1 MTSQDLSGHNPPK
14 VFISYSHNYECP
26 DYKDRILSL
35 ADRLLT
41 DGIDCNIDQYEE
53 SPLEGWQRWMLN
65 QVDWADFIL
74 IACTEEYH
82 QRFRGNETQGKGK
95 GATWE
100 GAIIIQEL
108 YDAQNKNSKFIPI
121 VLDSRDFRYIP
132 TPLRSATHYVLDTDD
147 GYESLYRRLTGQ
159 AKIKRPKL
167 GKLQKL
173 APRNRKQDFKI
184 VQKVNTVNQPTVS
197 KNKTSQPKKVNF
209 AKITRENN
217 RSKEI
222 QGYITTINNYQNH
235 SVEEVGKALKRL
247 RIIARGNPKAIQ
259 SVSNL
264 LSGLQKRL
272 AITLDAV
279 STLEKIAKNDEE
291 SVKTAIQKVIS
302 VWDRYK
308 DKNTRK
314 IIIRCLSEIG
324 DGNNSA
330 INKLVSLLRYEK
342 DSVLIQFI
350 ANSLAKI
357 GVGYE
362 NVRQAIETKITLVPA
377 KPKVLRNNLVKN
389 LKIID
394 PGNSVAAQY
403 SD

>member
-1 MTSQDLSGHNPPK
+1 MSSESYPPK
-14 VFISYSHNYECP
+14 VFISYSHNYDLP
-26 DYKDRILSL
+26 GYKDQILAL
-35 ADRLLT
+35 ADRLRT

-53 SPLEGWQRWMLN
+53 SPPEGWQRWMLN
-65 QVDWADFIL
+65 HVDWADFIL
-74 IACTEEYH
+74 IACTEEYGRH
-82 QRFRGNETQGKGK
+82 FRGNETQGKGK

-108 YDAQNKNSKFIPI
+108 YDTQSKNSKFIPI
-121 VLDSRDFRYIP
+121 TLDSRDSQYIP
-132 TPLRSATHYVLDTDD
+132 TPLRSTTHYKLDTDD

-184 VQKVNTVNQPTVS
+184 VQKVNTVNQSTAQ

-209 AKITRENN
+209 AKITKENN
-217 RSKEI
+217 RLKEI
-222 QGYITTINNYQNH
+222 QGHITTINNYRNH
-235 SVEEVGKALKRL
+235 TVEEVGKVLKRL
-247 RIIARGNPKAIQ
+247 RIIAKGNPKAIQ

-279 STLEKIAKNDEE
+279 STL
-291 SVKTAIQKVIS
+291 VKTAIQKVIS

-308 DKNTRK
+308 DKNTSK
-314 IIIRCLSEIG
+314 IIIRCLGEIG
-324 DGNNSA
+324 GGNNSA

-342 DSVLIQFI
+342 NSVLIQFI

-362 NVRQAIETKITLVPA
+362 NVRQAIETKIKLVPA

-394 PGNSVAAQY
+394 PGNSIAAQY
-403 SD
+403 SN